1 MAQPGTQFMFLV
13 ALRAQCLSVHVS
25 MVQRVQVVLVTQ
37 VLVRSMVVRLT
48 MAHKVYTVGDDDVHE
63 VAVDTG
69 SVTHIDAMALVV
81 ANMVRHRNATL
92 AMSVL
97 TIVRLVA
104 DTAFALEPLMALV
117 RLKLSG
123 LILRKSLE

>member
-1 MAQPGTQFMFLV
+1 MILL
-13 ALRAQCLSVHVS
+13 ALRARCLGVHVS
-25 MVQRVQVVLVTQ
+25 MVQRVQVVLVTLA
-37 VLVRSMVVRLT
+37 LVQSMVVRLT

-63 VAVDTG
+63 VVVDTG
-69 SVTHIDAMALVV
+69 SVTDINAMALVV
-81 ANMVRHRNATL
+81 ANMVRYRNTTH

-104 DTAFALEPLMALV
+104 YTAFALEPLMALV
-117 RLKLSG
+117 RLKPSG